1 MISFFLRKDKGVY
14 VLSIETSILCSL
26 KLRRAFK
33 QMQLILYK
41 FLLCDYACC
50 PFSFYE
56 WMFSGIRR
64 WDNMSLYEGDE
75 MDHVAD
81 DNEMAEVDDVM
92 YFRDSGMG
100 DSDSDDDDDDEYD
113 HLVCSYLILNDI
125 WYDLILI

>member
-1 MISFFLRKDKGVY
+1 
-14 VLSIETSILCSL
+14 
-26 KLRRAFK
+26 
-33 QMQLILYK
+33 
-41 FLLCDYACC
+41 
-50 PFSFYE
+50 
-56 WMFSGIRR
+56 MFSGIRL

-92 YFRDSGMG
+92 YFRDRVMG